1 MSDTPRRRSGGRS
14 ARQSIRKNT
23 TGETS
28 PYLTRSIN
36 PMEVVSD
43 EGLSTIEYNADTIL
57 EEIGMNFSDYPS
69 ALDLLKNEI
78 GRAHV

>member
-14 ARQSIRKNT
+14 ARQSIRKNAAE
-23 TGETS
+23 ETS

-57 EEIGMNFSDYPS
+57 EEIGMNFRDYPS
-69 ALDLLKNEI
+69 ALDLLK
-78 GRAHV
+78 